1 MPHRV
6 QQWIVGLGC
15 AVVLVGAAA
24 PAAAQGPAADVAI
37 GYQFMRDSELD
48 QNFPAGWFV
57 SVGANLTDS
66 LAIVGEVAG
75 SQSSAGS
82 ALASLDVDV
91 YTYMGGIRLHRRMAG
106 FTPFAQV
113 LVGAAR
119 AVATVDILGFAG
131 EESATSAAVQ
141 PGAGVDLHLSDAFGL
156 RFAGDYRR
164 ILGDGG
170 NEVRFLA
177 GVVVGFG
184 SR

>member
-1 MPHRV
+1 MAHRV

-15 AVVLVGAAA
+15 AVVLVGVAA

-48 QNFPAGWFV
+48 ENFPAGWFV

-119 AVATVDILGFAG
+119 GVASVNILGITVD
-131 EESATSAAVQ
+131 ESATSAAVQ
-141 PGAGVDLHLSDAFGL
+141 PGAGVDLQLSDAFGL

-184 SR
+184 NR

>member
-1 MPHRV
+1 MAHRV

-15 AVVLVGAAA
+15 TVVLVGVGA
-24 PAAAQGPAADVAI
+24 PAATQGPAADVAV

-48 QNFPAGWFV
+48 ENFPAGWFV

-75 SQSSAGS
+75 SRSSAGS
-82 ALASLDVDV
+82 ALTSLDV
-91 YTYMGGIRLHRRMAG
+91 YTYMGGIRLHRRMIG

-119 AVATVDILGFAG
+119 AVATVDVLGITVD
-131 EESATSAAVQ
+131 ESATSAAVQ
-141 PGAGVDLHLSDAFGL
+141 PGAGVDVHLSDAFGL

-164 ILGDGG
+164 VLGDGG